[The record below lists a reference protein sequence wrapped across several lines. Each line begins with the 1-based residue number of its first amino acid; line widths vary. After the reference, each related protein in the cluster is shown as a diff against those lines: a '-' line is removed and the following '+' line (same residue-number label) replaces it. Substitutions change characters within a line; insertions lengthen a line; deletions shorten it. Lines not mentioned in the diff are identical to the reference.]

1 VTRTSGPRLHLA
13 WAGGPCHNQLVPEL
27 PDIELYL
34 SCLRK
39 RVVAHK
45 LNRVR
50 ISSPFVLRT
59 FEPPV
64 EAVEG
69 LTVGALRRIGKRI
82 VFEMRQGEAPAEP
95 LFARGANPARREPRP
110 RELLF
115 IVVHLMIA
123 GRFRW
128 TEKIGVKS
136 AGKIGLANFEFD
148 NGTLML
154 VEPSQKKRASIHIVA
169 GTLDLNSMDPGGVN
183 VLETDLATFTRRIR
197 AGNHT
202 IKRTLTDPRV
212 FDGIG
217 NAYSDEILHA
227 AKLSPVKLTQKLSN
241 EEIAQ
246 LYAASRE
253 TLSMWIERLGPIQM
267 HREMNNR
274 LRREKIRV
282 AAELLAEMS
291 HQKRDVAAP
300 SVQRRQLDARHR
312 ETVEKVVSEAAGLHL
327 AIEIAPCGC
336 EDPNIDAHD
345 ALAADRAKLAALDRS

>member
-253 TLSMWIERLGPIQM
+253 TLSMWIERLGHEFDRKFPGPG
-267 HREMNNR
+267 
-274 LRREKIRV
+274 
-282 AAELLAEMS
+282 
-291 HQKRDVAAP
+291 DVTAFRPDFAVHGKFGQP
-300 SVQRRQLDARHR
+300 CPACGTKVQRIRYAEN
-312 ETVEKVVSEAAGLHL
+312 ETNYCPRCQTQGKVL
-327 AIEIAPCGC
+327 
-336 EDPNIDAHD
+336 
-345 ALAADRAKLAALDRS
+345 ADRSLSRLLKKDWPGTIEELEGAG